1 MTDENKD
8 LNTDQLV
15 ADPDL
20 NNADAVDQQ
29 GLTDQVADGQ
39 GQDGK
44 LADGTSKDKTVKYED
59 MKKATD
65 RATAAEEKAAHAE
78 RTLELYQANVAGQQQ
93 GQQQEVAKTTL
104 DQAMLNCGVTAD
116 DMFGEA
122 QVRVFNEKSR
132 LDGIQSQS
140 QQTMNADIQFIA
152 SHPDITQVV
161 GSVNPATGQLISM
174 SPEAVTLLQ
183 KKPHLAGVS
192 LQVAYNEIIQ
202 ERKFKEYESKTTVNQ
217 EHLNRQNADNS
228 SQPLGGSA
236 AGGGGA
242 GDPASQQ
249 MMTREQQNDIRRRA
263 EAGEEIT

>member
-1 MTDENKD
+1 MADENKD
-8 LNTDQLV
+8 VNKTQV
-15 ADPDL
+15 VTEPE
-20 NNADAVDQQ
+20 DANKE
-29 GLTDQVADGQ
+29 QVVTAPGEITEPANQ
-39 GQDGK
+39 TEGNQ
-44 LADGTSKDKTVKYED
+44 DKTVPYDRFKEVND
-59 MKKATD
+59 QKK
-65 RATAAEEKAAHAE
+65 AAEEQAMQAQ

-104 DQAMLNCGVTAD
+104 DQALLNCGVIAD
-116 DMFGEA
+116 EMYGEA
-122 QVRVFNEKSR
+122 QVRVLNEKSR
-132 LDGIQSQS
+132 LDAVQMKS
-140 QQTMNADIQFIA
+140 QQSMNADIQFIA
-152 SHPDITQVV
+152 SHPDIAQVV

-217 EHLNRQNADNS
+217 EHLNRQDADNV

-242 GDPASQQ
+242 GDPNSQQ
-249 MMTREQQNDIRRRA
+249 MMTREQQQDIRNRIA
-263 EAGEEIT
+263 NGEEIT